1 MEWQTVPCSIC
12 AQTLLYTEEMSGK
25 RDAYCANKT
34 HLLCDTKMGLK
45 TFWQNF
51 FSGFLFRGFFRSCS
65 VNKILR
71 LCLLSGPFLPCY
83 NCWKLLPN
91 CISSFLFSV
100 LFCSSKCN
108 RLNKDVCCYKRFI
121 FTLEGHLTLIG
132 TVLQVSIELQKHFVK
147 NESLQ
152 QISFVYRMV
161 QSFEW
166 VIIWAKRISLG
177 IFFLLI
183 ILFGHFLSYA

>member
-1 MEWQTVPCSIC
+1 VTVPCSIC

-34 HLLCDTKMGLK
+34 HLLCDMKMGLK
-45 TFWQNF
+45 TFCQKNF
-51 FSGFLFRGFFRSCS
+51 PSFLFRGFFEVVLLIRFWDC
-65 VNKILR
+65 V
-71 LCLLSGPFLPCY
+71 CLALAVPFCLAIIAENYFQIAFQVFFC
-83 NCWKLLPN
+83 
-91 CISSFLFSV
+91 V

-147 NESLQ
+147 N
-152 QISFVYRMV
+152 
-161 QSFEW
+161 
-166 VIIWAKRISLG
+166 
-177 IFFLLI
+177 
-183 ILFGHFLSYA
+183 